1 MACGYQEVLMEAA
14 NTKFEQRFHAMDQ
27 ILLASGN
34 TLQAVTPAEMDAAWE
49 AAKRGEE
56 QRL

>member
-1 MACGYQEVLMEAA
+1 MEAA